1 MDERNGVNNAGD
13 IHETF
18 SDLVGAEVEVR
29 SRFEGVWCQG
39 FEIAEVLTDGDYVV
53 SYRVRRISDGQ
64 TLPAVFS
71 TDEVDLRQ

>member
-1 MDERNGVNNAGD
+1 MVNQTIPD
-13 IHETF
+13 V
-18 SDLVGAEVEVR
+18 VGAEVEVR

-39 FEIAEVLTDGDYVV
+39 FEIAEVLADGEAVL

-71 TDEVDLRQ
+71 ADEVELHY